1 MPIPLLMAA
10 GAAISG
16 VNAIIANNKS
26 NSAKIDSQNYEN
38 RIIELENNRQEIINP
53 YAGVSDLSSML
64 KNPYA
69 DMNNPYA
76 NLRVSTKAAEMQ
88 AEQSDIALANT
99 LDTLRATG
107 SSAGGA
113 TALAQAALKSK
124 QGISADIEKQESANE
139 KLRAKGEFE
148 LQALKAKGE
157 GDLQSARMSEAARV
171 QQAQVSGQQF
181 MYSQQ
186 EARDL
191 QQLDRAQ
198 QMYDTSQEQQLQYQT
213 DMMSSIGNLA
223 GGLGG
228 IGELYSFKDGSLSL
242 DDN

>member
-10 GAAISG
+10 GAAMSG
-16 VNAIIANNKS
+16 ITAIIANNK
-26 NSAKIDSQNYEN
+26 AKASGIDAQNYEN
-38 RIIELENNRQEIINP
+38 RITELEGSRQEIINP
-53 YAGVSDLSSML
+53 YAGVSNLSSML

-69 DMNNPYA
+69 DLNNPYA
-76 NLRVSTKAAEMQ
+76 NLRVGTKAAEMQ

-124 QGISADIEKQESANE
+124 QGISANIEKQEAANE
-139 KLRAKGEFE
+139 KLKAQGAMQVQTLKAQGEGE
-148 LQALKAKGE
+148 LQRAQL
-157 GDLQSARMSEAARV
+157 SEAQRV
-171 QQAQVSGQQF
+171 QQAGVSGSQF
-181 MYSQQ
+181 MYAQQ

-198 QMYDTSQEQQLQYQT
+198 QMFDNESEQQAQYQT
-213 DMMSSIGNLA
+213 DTMSAIGNMA
-223 GGLGG
+223 GGLGSM
-228 IGELYSFKDGSLSL
+228 GELLEFP
-242 DDN
+242 

>member
-1 MPIPLLMAA
+1 MPIPFLMAA
-10 GAAISG
+10 GAAVSG

-38 RIIELENNRQEIINP
+38 RIIDLENNRQEIINP

-139 KLRAKGEFE
+139 KLRAKGQFE
-148 LQALKAKGE
+148 LEALKAAEPENEYLSKPE
-157 GDLQSARMSEAARV
+157 LEKKIREKRKIMEEAAK
-171 QQAQVSGQQF
+171 ALDF
-181 MYSQQ
+181 II
-186 EARDL
+186 AAKLRD
-191 QQLDRAQ
+191 
-198 QMYDTSQEQQLQYQT
+198 EIKGYQ
-213 DMMSSIGNLA
+213 NKLEK
-223 GGLGG
+223 L
-228 IGELYSFKDGSLSL
+228 KV
-242 DDN
+242 

>member
-1 MPIPLLMAA
+1 MAA
-10 GAAISG
+10 GAVVSG

-38 RIIELENNRQEIINP
+38 RIIDLENNRQEIINP

-88 AEQSDIALANT
+88 AEQADIALANT

-139 KLRAKGEFE
+139 KLRAQGAMQVQTLKAQGEGE
-148 LQALKAKGE
+148 LQKAQ
-157 GDLQSARMSEAARV
+157 LSEAQRV
-171 QQAQVSGQQF
+171 QQAGVSGSQF
-181 MYSQQ
+181 MYAQQ

-213 DMMSSIGNLA
+213 DMMSSIGNLTS
-223 GGLGG
+223 GLGG
-228 IGELYSFKDGSLSL
+228 IGELYSF
-242 DDN
+242 DNWKITADEN